1 MPLPYI
7 PRPGSARASVR
18 PDGEIHHAVY
28 PSCGLVC
35 HALLSVSVG
44 AVCRSAQRRL
54 VELHL
59 SGTATSLSEQDWQQ
73 LLTGTEGLSGSDL
86 AELTQH
92 ALYQP
97 LRELESAA
105 SWRRLGDGQYTS
117 LETSVNFSLLSYL

>member
-1 MPLPYI
+1 M
-7 PRPGSARASVR
+7 
-18 PDGEIHHAVY
+18 
-28 PSCGLVC
+28 
-35 HALLSVSVG
+35 LSGAAG

-59 SGTATSLSEQDWQQ
+59 SGTATSLTEQDWQQ

-105 SWRRLGDGQYTS
+105 SWRRLGDGQLLLGCRRLLLLCTGIELFSVTS
-117 LETSVNFSLLSYL
+117 GG